1 MKAGDVALIRTH
13 GVPKQFEQEL
23 RDRGVVLFDATCPV
37 VKRNQ
42 RLAEERANAG
52 DCVII
57 VGDKNHDEVQGVLSY
72 AGEDAVVVSDEETL
86 PIGDKSASILFQTTI
101 LPEKFEKIE
110 KNTKN
115 FEKNHNKSVGIFN
128 TICYTTKVKQDE
140 ARAMAQKPTRFWCS
154 EVTQAQTQDVCS
166 RWQKRSIRIRISQ
179 LA

>member
-1 MKAGDVALIRTH
+1 MKAGDVALIRAH

-101 LPEKFEKIE
+101 LPEKFEK
-110 KNTKN
+110 
-115 FEKNHNKSVGIFN
+115 
-128 TICYTTKVKQDE
+128 
-140 ARAMAQKPTRFWCS
+140 
-154 EVTQAQTQDVCS
+154 
-166 RWQKRSIRIRISQ
+166 
-179 LA
+179 